1 MAEFQSGAEAE
12 ARKTLAVAVRSY
24 NWRGPQADHPTA
36 WVSHVLRRE
45 AETLILS
52 NLPAFLRGEH
62 RPQDNHERFALLGVC
77 QYEQRYAAA
86 ARLYAEAFASEPGL
100 ADLLTA
106 DCIQRA
112 LKEDNRLDQAEVLKG
127 SPRYLAARAAAL
139 AGCGKGRDA
148 ADVGDAERARWRKQA
163 CEWLRAELAVHKQSL
178 RNGGVQERRVTQRAL
193 AMWRVEPDLS
203 PLRAPASLADLPE
216 GEREE
221 WSALWQSAQL
231 ALDQAD

>member
-1 MAEFQSGAEAE
+1 
-12 ARKTLAVAVRSY
+12 V
-24 NWRGPQADHPTA
+24 N
-36 WVSHVLRRE
+36 HVLRRE

-52 NLPAFLRGEH
+52 KLPAFMRGEH

-77 QYEQRYAAA
+77 QFERRYAAA

-112 LKEDNRLDQAEVLKG
+112 SQEDNRLNQAEVLNG

-139 AGCGKGRDA
+139 AGCGQGRDA
-148 ADVGDAERARWRKQA
+148 ADVGDAERVRWRRHA

-178 RNGGVQERRVTQRAL
+178 RTGGVQERRVTQRAL

-203 PLRAPASLADLPE
+203 ALRGPASPPDLRE
-216 GEREE
+216 GERQE

-231 ALDQAD
+231 VLDQAE